1 MSLSLQRRAAFLVAV
16 VLVGLLT
23 TCGLLSLGVAT
34 QAVQL
39 PLVLVDTSVVWIGDL
54 CHTYGNHSGP
64 YMRECPAG
72 YTVDVF
78 VHGTP
83 MRHYVLIHIPTL
95 R

>member
-1 MSLSLQRRAAFLVAV
+1 MPLSTQRSAQFLVAA

-34 QAVQL
+34 QTLHL
-39 PLVLVDTSVVWIGDL
+39 PPVLVDNNVVWIGDL
-54 CHTYGNHSGP
+54 CRTYGNHSGP

-78 VHGTP
+78 VHGAP

-95 R
+95 H